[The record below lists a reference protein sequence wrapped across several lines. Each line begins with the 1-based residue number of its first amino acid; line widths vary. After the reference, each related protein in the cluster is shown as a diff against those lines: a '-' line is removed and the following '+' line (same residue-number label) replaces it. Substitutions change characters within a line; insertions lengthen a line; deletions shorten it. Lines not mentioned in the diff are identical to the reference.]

1 MFLLKKLI
9 GALLFPVPL
18 CLMLFAIGLFLL
30 WFTRRQKAGKVIT
43 TMGVLLFAILTFDLP
58 SGALLLSLER
68 KYPAFDTAYATP
80 AQREE
85 LARQV
90 KWIVVLGGG
99 NVSDPELPL
108 TSQLAGSSLARVVEG
123 VRLKREFP
131 QAKLLLSGAR
141 VFDPVAVAEAMS
153 KVAQSLGVD
162 QNEIALDLEARDTE
176 EEARVIK
183 SMIGED
189 RFIMVTSASHM
200 PRAMGLFV
208 KQGMQ
213 PIPAP
218 TEHVQKTNQGAS
230 PADYAPGS
238 GGIYKAERA
247 TYEYLGWWWAKL
259 RGRI

>member
-1 MFLLKKLI
+1 MFLIKKLI

-18 CLMLFAIGLFLL
+18 CLMLFAAGLFLL
-30 WFTRRQKAGKVIT
+30 WFTRRQKAGKIMT
-43 TMGVLLFAILTFDLP
+43 TAGVLLFAVMTFDLLP
-58 SGALLLSLER
+58 GAVLQPLER
-68 KYPAFDTAYATP
+68 KYPAFDLAYPAP
-80 AQREE
+80 AQRAE
-85 LARQV
+85 LAQQV
-90 KWIVVLGGG
+90 RWIVVLGGG
-99 NVSDPELPL
+99 NTSDPALPA

-141 VFDPVAVAEAMS
+141 VFDPVSVAEAMS

-162 QNEIALDLEARDTE
+162 ASDIAIDLEARDTE
-176 EEARVIK
+176 EEAQVIK
-183 SMIGED
+183 SMVGAD

-200 PRAMGLFV
+200 PRAMGLFA
-208 KQGMQ
+208 KLGMQ

-218 TEHVQKTNQGAS
+218 TEHVQKTNQGAG

-247 TYEYLGWWWAKL
+247 TYEYLGLWWAKL

>member
-1 MFLLKKLI
+1 MFLIKKLF

-18 CLMLFAIGLFLL
+18 CLALFAVGLFLL
-30 WFTRRQKAGKVIT
+30 WFTRWQRIGKAIT
-43 TMGVLLFAILTFDLP
+43 TTGVLFFAILAFDLLP
-58 SGALLLSLER
+58 GALLWPLER
-68 KYPAFDTAYATP
+68 QYPAFDVAFAEVAP
-80 AQREE
+80 REE
-85 LARQV
+85 LARHV

-99 NVSDPELPL
+99 NVSDPEIPM
-108 TSQLAGSSLARVVEG
+108 TSQLASTSLARVVEG

-162 QNEIALDLEARDTE
+162 QREIVLDLVARDTE
-176 EEARVIK
+176 EEAAVIK
-183 SMIGED
+183 SMVGDD

-200 PRAMGLFV
+200 PRAMALFI

-218 TEHVQKTNQGAS
+218 TEHVFKRNQGAS

-247 TYEYLGWWWAKL
+247 TYEYLGLLWAKL